1 VQTIAK
7 PEDRRC
13 LRLAD
18 EALAMPRRC
27 REFNFV
33 SSTRGAMFSH
43 TVSNGQAWG
52 DKPMSAKATQ
62 AVDPIE
68 SETMRRVSRRL
79 IPLLMICYFAAYL
92 DRVNVGFA
100 ALTMNKALALS
111 AEIFGIGSG
120 IFFLGYFL
128 FEVPSNLILEKVGA
142 RRWIARIL
150 ISWGVISGVT
160 AFVTGTWSFLGI
172 RFLLG
177 LAEAGFYPGIILYLT
192 WWFPASYRSRIIG
205 IFMTAIPISIVT
217 GSLISSQILRLG
229 DWGGL
234 ASWQWLFILEA
245 MPAVILGFVVMTYLT
260 DRPEQA
266 KWLEPAQR
274 DWLVRRLADERSAK
288 EARHTYS
295 LTETMRHPRVWLLT
309 LVYFGQNVSGYGLVI
324 FLPQIVSRF
333 GVGVGMNGLISALPF
348 AAAAIAMVWWGT
360 HADRRNEHRL
370 HTAAACFLNFAGLAV
385 CVFLDDPILMM
396 AAIILSQMG
405 QSAIAPTFWALP
417 TAMLTG
423 TAAAGGIAM
432 INAIGNLGG
441 FLGPFMMGSIKDAT
455 GSFTIGLLSIA
466 MGTLVATIVLLAM
479 GPGRHEA
486 TAADPTGRAAAE

>member
-1 VQTIAK
+1 MASNM
-7 PEDRRC
+7 
-13 LRLAD
+13 ASAA
-18 EALAMPRRC
+18 EA
-27 REFNFV
+27 
-33 SSTRGAMFSH
+33 
-43 TVSNGQAWG
+43 
-52 DKPMSAKATQ
+52 
-62 AVDPIE
+62 IE
-68 SETMRRVSRRL
+68 SETMRRVGRRL
-79 IPLLMICYFAAYL
+79 IPLLMVCYFAAYL

-100 ALTMNKALALS
+100 ALTMNKALGLS

-150 ISWGVISGVT
+150 ITWGVISGAT
-160 AFVTGTWSFLGI
+160 AFVTGTWTFLGI

-192 WWFPASYRSRIIG
+192 WWFPSSYRSRIIG

-217 GSLISSQILRLG
+217 GSLISSQILRIG

-245 MPAVILGFVVMTYLT
+245 IPAIILGFVVMVYLT
-260 DRPEQA
+260 DGPSQA

-274 DWLVRRLADERSAK
+274 EWLARRIADERAAK
-288 EARHTYS
+288 EARRNYS
-295 LTETMRHPRVWLLT
+295 LAETMRHPRVWLLT

-333 GVGVGMNGLISALPF
+333 GVGVGLNGVISALPF
-348 AAAAIAMVWWGT
+348 VAGAFAMVWWGT
-360 HADRRNEHRL
+360 HADRANEHRY
-370 HTAAACFLNFAGLAV
+370 HTAAACLLNFAGLAV
-385 CVFLDDPILMM
+385 CIFLQNPILMM
-396 AAIILSQMG
+396 VAIILSQMG

-432 INAIGNLGG
+432 INAVGNLGG
-441 FLGPFMMGSIKDAT
+441 FLGPYMMGAIKDAS
-455 GSFTIGLLSIA
+455 GSFAIGLLSIA
-466 MGTLVATIVLLAM
+466 MGTLVATIVLLVM
-479 GPGRHEA
+479 GPEKHVA
-486 TAADPTGRAAAE
+486 TVPGATGRAAAE

>member
-1 VQTIAK
+1 MAPNMAPAV
-7 PEDRRC
+7 
-13 LRLAD
+13 
-18 EALAMPRRC
+18 EA
-27 REFNFV
+27 
-33 SSTRGAMFSH
+33 
-43 TVSNGQAWG
+43 
-52 DKPMSAKATQ
+52 
-62 AVDPIE
+62 IE
-68 SETMRRVSRRL
+68 SETMRKVGRRL

-100 ALTMNKALALS
+100 ALTMNKALGLS
-111 AEIFGIGSG
+111 AAIFGIGSG

-150 ISWGVISGVT
+150 ITWGIISGVT
-160 AFVTGTWSFLGI
+160 ALVTGAWTFLGI

-192 WWFPASYRSRIIG
+192 WWFPSSYRSRIIG
-205 IFMTAIPISIVT
+205 IFMTAIPISIVS

-245 MPAVILGFVVMTYLT
+245 IPAIILGFVVMIYLT
-260 DRPEQA
+260 DGPAQA

-274 DWLVRRLADERSAK
+274 EWLARRIADERAAK
-288 EARHTYS
+288 EARRNYS
-295 LTETMRHPRVWLLT
+295 LAETMRHPRVWLLT

-333 GVGVGMNGLISALPF
+333 GVGVGLNGVISALPF
-348 AAAAIAMVWWGT
+348 VAGAFAMVWWGT
-360 HADRRNEHRL
+360 HADRANEHRL

-385 CVFLDDPILMM
+385 CIFLQNPILMM
-396 AAIILSQMG
+396 IAIILSQMG

-432 INAIGNLGG
+432 INAVGNLGG
-441 FLGPFMMGSIKDAT
+441 FLGPYMMGAIKDAS
-455 GSFTIGLLSIA
+455 GSFAIGLLSIA
-466 MGTLVATIVLLAM
+466 MGTLVATIVLVVM
-479 GPGRHEA
+479 GPEKHVA
-486 TAADPTGRAAAE
+486 TVPSATGRAPAE

>member
-1 VQTIAK
+1 MAPNMAPAV
-7 PEDRRC
+7 
-13 LRLAD
+13 
-18 EALAMPRRC
+18 EA
-27 REFNFV
+27 
-33 SSTRGAMFSH
+33 
-43 TVSNGQAWG
+43 
-52 DKPMSAKATQ
+52 
-62 AVDPIE
+62 IE
-68 SETMRRVSRRL
+68 SETMRKVGRRL

-100 ALTMNKALALS
+100 ALTMNKALGLS
-111 AEIFGIGSG
+111 AAIFGIGSG

-150 ISWGVISGVT
+150 ITWGIISGVT
-160 AFVTGTWSFLGI
+160 ALVTGAWTFLGI

-192 WWFPASYRSRIIG
+192 WWFPSSYRSRIIG
-205 IFMTAIPISIVT
+205 IFMTAIPISIVS

-245 MPAVILGFVVMTYLT
+245 IPAIILGFVVMVYLT
-260 DRPEQA
+260 DGPAQA

-274 DWLVRRLADERSAK
+274 EWLARRIADERAAK
-288 EARHTYS
+288 EARRNYS
-295 LTETMRHPRVWLLT
+295 LAETMRHPRVWLLT

-333 GVGVGMNGLISALPF
+333 GVGVGLNGVISALPF
-348 AAAAIAMVWWGT
+348 VAGAFAMVWWGT
-360 HADRRNEHRL
+360 HADRANEHRL

-385 CVFLDDPILMM
+385 CIFLQNPILMM
-396 AAIILSQMG
+396 VAIILSQMG

-432 INAIGNLGG
+432 INAVGNLGG
-441 FLGPFMMGSIKDAT
+441 FLGPYMMGAIKDAT
-455 GSFTIGLLSIA
+455 GSFAIGLLSIA
-466 MGTLVATIVLLAM
+466 MGTLVATIVLVLM
-479 GPGRHEA
+479 GPEKHVA
-486 TAADPTGRAAAE
+486 TVPSATGRAPAE